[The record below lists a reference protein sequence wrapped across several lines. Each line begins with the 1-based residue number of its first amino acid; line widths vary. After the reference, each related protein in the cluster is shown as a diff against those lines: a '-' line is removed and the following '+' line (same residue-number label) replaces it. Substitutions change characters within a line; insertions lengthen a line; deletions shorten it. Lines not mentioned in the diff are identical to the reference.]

1 MPSSYA
7 LHLDAKGSV
16 LGVKQ
21 FDHSYQ
27 AGEWLRFLSP
37 EPGDR
42 VEFKALGGRA
52 EIEEAPPAPP
62 AFIAPPILATADAD
76 DAPAF

>member
-27 AGEWLRFLSP
+27 AGDWLRSLSP

-42 VEFKALGGRA
+42 VEFKALGGRDDVA
-52 EIEEAPPAPP
+52 KDEPAPPAFLSPP
-62 AFIAPPILATADAD
+62 AFIAPGD
-76 DAPAF
+76 DQPL